1 MTLAPEKATDE
12 MLTNGTKMFFF
23 IPVILKLQ
31 QQWGPAQ
38 MQ

>member
-12 MLTNGTKMFFF
+12 MLTNDTKIFF

-31 QQWGPAQ
+31 QQRGPAQ